1 LGDKASSD
9 TAVRK
14 LQSLLRNNAQT
25 NYGNRLDLAKTLED
39 QGGVNLLSS
48 LAGQT
53 MSSAMPRGITGAIQK
68 GGALLGAVGSGGA
81 SIPLTIATAPF
92 TSPRLMGEAL
102 YGMGRLSGGAGE
114 AANSASNGLA
124 RLATKK
130 PALLDARNALYR
142 ASPLMAISASREAQ
156 Q

>member
-1 LGDKASSD
+1 
-9 TAVRK
+9 
-14 LQSLLRNNAQT
+14 
-25 NYGNRLDLAKTLED
+25 
-39 QGGVNLLSS
+39 
-48 LAGQT
+48 
-53 MSSAMPRGITGAIQK
+53 
-68 GGALLGAVGSGGA
+68 
-81 SIPLTIATAPF
+81 
-92 TSPRLMGEAL
+92 L